1 VHVIPSTD
9 NIAHWR
15 TIAAG
20 LCANLVGIGLARFAY
35 TPLIPALIAA
45 HWYSASSTAY
55 LGAANLAGY
64 LAGAV
69 LARRMAA
76 TAGAAPILRAMMA
89 IATVAFF
96 ACAFPLSFWWYF
108 VWRVG
113 SGVAGGALMA
123 LAAPLVLPQIPHS
136 RRGLASGAIFTG
148 VGLGIAAS
156 GTLVPLL
163 MQAGLEETWFGLGIV
178 ALLLTIA
185 SWGSWPREQL
195 REPSQPSARAERHAP
210 ALLALYVEYGLN
222 AIGLVPH
229 MIFLVDFVA
238 RGLGRGLAVGA
249 RYWVLFGIG
258 ALIGPLV
265 SGRLADCIGATAAM
279 RLAFF
284 VQAVCVALLAIST
297 IPLSLTISSLI
308 IGAMVPGIVSLAL
321 GRVHEL
327 IPHDT
332 DRQRKAWGLCTTAFA
347 LGQAIAAYGFSYIFA
362 RAGGDYQVLYGI
374 GAAALATALVI
385 DMLTGSLLTRRRR
398 AILERSPGRRFC
410 AD

>member
-1 VHVIPSTD
+1 VRAIASTD
-9 NIAHWR
+9 SIARWR
-15 TIAAG
+15 AISAG

-45 HWYSASSTAY
+45 HWYSASSTVY

-64 LAGAV
+64 LAGA
-69 LARRMAA
+69 LFARRMAA
-76 TAGAAPILRAMMA
+76 TAGAAPTLRAMMV
-89 IATVAFF
+89 IATAAFF

-113 SGVAGGALMA
+113 SGVAGGVLMA
-123 LAAPLVLPQIPHS
+123 LAAPLVLPQIPPS

-163 MQAGLEETWFGLGIV
+163 MRAGLAETWFGLGVV

-195 REPSQPSARAERHAP
+195 CESDQPSARAGRRHP

-265 SGRLADCIGATAAM
+265 SGRLADCIGAAAAM
-279 RLAFF
+279 RLAFV

-297 IPLSLTISSLI
+297 TPLSLTISSLI

-332 DRQRKAWGLCTTAFA
+332 DRQRQAWGLCTTAFA
-347 LGQAIAAYGFSYIFA
+347 LGQAVAAYGFSYIFA
-362 RAGGDYQVLYGI
+362 RAGGYQVLYGVA
-374 GAAALATALVI
+374 AAALAAALVI
-385 DMLTGSLLTRRRR
+385 DMLAASLSTKRRR
-398 AILERSPGRRFC
+398 AMYE
-410 AD
+410 

>member
-1 VHVIPSTD
+1 M
-9 NIAHWR
+9 R
-15 TIAAG
+15 TIASTENIVPWRAVSAG
-20 LCANLVGIGLARFAY
+20 LCANLVGVGLARFAY

-45 HWYSASSTAY
+45 HWYSASSTVY

-64 LAGAV
+64 LAGAL

-76 TAGAAPILRAMMA
+76 TAGAVPSLRAMMA
-89 IATVAFF
+89 VATAAFF
-96 ACAFPLSFWWYF
+96 ACAIPLSFWWYF
-108 VWRVG
+108 VWRLG
-113 SGVAGGALMA
+113 SGVAGGVLMA
-123 LAAPLVLPQIPHS
+123 LAAPLVLPQIPAS

-148 VGLGIAAS
+148 VGLGIAVS

-163 MQAGLEETWFGLGIV
+163 LRTGLTQTWFGLGVV

-185 SWGSWPREQL
+185 SWGGWPRE
-195 REPSQPSARAERHAP
+195 RRRNPDQPSALARRRHP
-210 ALLALYVEYGLN
+210 NLVALYLEYGLN

-265 SGRLADCIGATAAM
+265 SGRLADCIGAAAAM
-279 RLAFF
+279 RLAFV

-297 IPLSLTISSLI
+297 TPLSLTISSLI

-332 DRQRKAWGLCTTAFA
+332 DRQRQAWGLCTTAFA
-347 LGQAIAAYGFSYIFA
+347 LGQAVAAYGFSYIFA
-362 RAGGDYQVLYGI
+362 RAGGYQVLYGV
-374 GAAALATALVI
+374 GAAALAAALVI
-385 DMLTGSLLTRRRR
+385 DMLAASLSTKRRR
-398 AILERSPGRRFC
+398 AMYE
-410 AD
+410 